1 MDVRE
6 RTACLLFLCCVALI
20 GARAQALEL
29 NGVASFTEL
38 GEETYLAGLYIDWRS
53 TDPADFFAD
62 YRERKMEVRFASQVS
77 RRRWVNNW
85 MQSIAINNS
94 RQHLENAAEE
104 LSAVLSTFEGNL
116 FRGDHVEI
124 HYLPE
129 SGTELRLNG
138 HVLASGHSA
147 AVFNLFLSSW
157 LGPVPPSSQF
167 RALLLGLESSTDSTR
182 FVTLQPAIERI
193 DAVGAWTAV
202 EGARD
207 DDELAQADAVSPEID
222 AAASDPDVGTLETEA
237 VAVTHS
243 AAGADEAPLPQT
255 AAIIVPPSDSFLS
268 APELPRPVLA
278 AVSPDE
284 TREEAALEAAPAPGP
299 TSAVAA
305 VAQESVPPADAASR
319 AVDEAPAGVF
329 EEEELFE
336 DDEGELDLSVAAI
349 LGQRDY
355 LSQLIRE
362 VYSNIRYPDRAVRR
376 NYEGDVRMRL
386 IIERD
391 GALANMQMLQG
402 ARHDM
407 LNEEAERAVLAATP
421 FAPIPAELRGE
432 RIEVELPIHFRL
444 E

>member
-193 DAVGAWTAV
+193 EAVGAWAAV

-222 AAASDPDVGTLETEA
+222 AAASDPDVGAPETEA
-237 VAVTHS
+237 VAVTDS
-243 AAGADEAPLPQT
+243 AAGADEAPLPQP

-284 TREEAALEAAPAPGP
+284 T
-299 TSAVAA
+299 
-305 VAQESVPPADAASR
+305 
-319 AVDEAPAGVF
+319 PAGVF

>member
-222 AAASDPDVGTLETEA
+222 AAASDPDVGTSETEA
-237 VAVTHS
+237 VAVTDS
-243 AAGADEAPLPQT
+243 AAGADEAPLPQP

-284 TREEAALEAAPAPGP
+284 T
-299 TSAVAA
+299 
-305 VAQESVPPADAASR
+305 
-319 AVDEAPAGVF
+319 PAGVF